1 MKSVWY
7 LVGMNLALL
16 AVAFT
21 DGKHALHIFQQN
33 RYELFRYTSWLKK
46 QKPDYEKI
54 MVFFLKSLPWILLL
68 VLPFR
73 GILSIVLLVALVLIY
88 AVIKFMQE
96 NKQHYIKPLHVT
108 SRVKRQI
115 VTLVILFVFV
125 NTLVMALLPMKLHAL
140 LFMIA
145 PLLCW
150 GLIYPMFL
158 INEPAENMV
167 RNHYIND
174 AKKILKSRPQLIK
187 IGITGSYGKTST
199 KNIIQAVLSENYYSL
214 MTPASF
220 NTPLGITR
228 TVREQLKPIH
238 EVFVCEM
245 GADKVGDI
253 DYLTNFVHPK
263 YGIVTSIGPQHLN
276 TFGSLENIIHE
287 KMLMVE
293 NLPQDGVGI
302 LNCDNA
308 YIRDYKVKNPVKI
321 IRCGINEADV
331 DYRAVNIDFHPLGS
345 TFDVVSKEGTYPF
358 ETSLLGA
365 HNITNILLSVAL
377 GREMGISFEELQ
389 KSVRQIQKIEHRL
402 ELKKINGYT
411 FIDDA
416 FNANPEGSAM
426 SLEVLSRMPNT
437 RWIVTPGMIDL
448 GAKEEEVNYHFGTL
462 MKDRAD
468 RVILVGKKQTEP
480 ILRGLED
487 SGFDMEHVRVVD
499 KVQEAFAI
507 VYQNASTEDTIL
519 LENDLPDAFNK

>member
-1 MKSVWY
+1 MKSIWY
-7 LVGMNLALL
+7 LVVMNLALL
-16 AVAFT
+16 AVSYV
-21 DGKHALHIFQQN
+21 DSKHALLIFQQN
-33 RYELFRYTSWLKK
+33 RYEPFRYTSWIKK
-46 QKPDYEKI
+46 QKLDYEKI
-54 MVFFLKSLPWILLL
+54 MVFLLKNLLWVVLFLLPLKDGVDLICH
-68 VLPFR
+68 
-73 GILSIVLLVALVLIY
+73 LVLIVGY
-88 AVIKFMQE
+88 SVYKYE
-96 NKQHYIKPLHVT
+96 HEKKQHYIKPLHLT

-115 VTLVILFVFV
+115 FTLVILYLIT
-125 NTLVMALLPMKLHAL
+125 NTLLLVLLPREAHTL
-140 LFMIA
+140 LFILS

-150 GLIYPMFL
+150 VLVYLMFL

-167 RNHYIND
+167 RMHYIND
-174 AKKILKSRPQLIK
+174 AKKILESRPQLIK

-228 TVREQLKPIH
+228 TIREQLKPIH

-253 DYLTNFVHPK
+253 EYLTNFVHPQ

-293 NLPQDGVGI
+293 NLPDNGVGI
-302 LNCDNA
+302 LNYDNA

-377 GREMGISFEELQ
+377 GRELGISFEELQ
-389 KSVRQIQKIEHRL
+389 RSVRQIQKIEHRL

-448 GAKEEEVNYHFGTL
+448 GAKEQEVNYHFGTL

-480 ILRGLED
+480 ILRGLKD
-487 SGFDMEHVRVVD
+487 SGFDMEHVTVVD
-499 KVQEAFAI
+499 RVQEAFAI